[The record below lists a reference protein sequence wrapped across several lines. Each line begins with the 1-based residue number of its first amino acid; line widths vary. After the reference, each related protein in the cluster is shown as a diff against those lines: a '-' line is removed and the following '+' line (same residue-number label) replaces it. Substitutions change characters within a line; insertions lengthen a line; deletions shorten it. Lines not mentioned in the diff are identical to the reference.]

1 MQRHFLAAMLALPAL
16 AGCSAPAPTA
26 SEQAP
31 TASEPAPSVRRTADA
46 SAPAPPVPASAVP
59 ASAVPAPKSLAGHWR
74 VAGID
79 GAPLNEPYGLALS
92 ADAATIWWEPRCAG
106 LVRAYRI
113 DGAAIA
119 VGPDP
124 AIKPLPAGTTPR
136 PVCLIA
142 HPARLDDLARALDT
156 ATAIARTPSNG
167 VELSGGGHSL
177 LLFSQ

>member
-1 MQRHFLAAMLALPAL
+1 MQRHCLAAMLALPAL

>member
-31 TASEPAPSVRRTADA
+31 TASEPAPSVSRTADA
-46 SAPAPPVPASAVP
+46 SAPAPPVP

-142 HPARLDDLARALDT
+142 HPARLVDLARALDT